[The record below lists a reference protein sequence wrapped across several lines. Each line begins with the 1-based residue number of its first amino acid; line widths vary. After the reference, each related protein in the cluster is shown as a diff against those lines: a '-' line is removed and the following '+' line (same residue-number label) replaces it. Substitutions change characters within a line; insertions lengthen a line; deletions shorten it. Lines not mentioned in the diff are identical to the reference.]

1 MVAKHIIPELSVNQ
15 RDALEGYGYCS
26 ALYINVLLEQWESIA
41 KAGAFEMYTPG
52 RYQTWMHVLDPL
64 HIGAYQPVHRPD
76 QPTVLSMFRYLRQPG
91 LPIDEQLKLN
101 RYDLEQK
108 PFKEI
113 EREICTE
120 LEHVLGPW
128 GFQAAKDIKAITVNR
143 WGHGYIVFPHP
154 DAHSPHHVRGRQRIG
169 RISFA
174 GADASGSPWTQGAFR
189 EAHRAVHEQL
199 AL

>member
-1 MVAKHIIPELSVNQ
+1 
-15 RDALEGYGYCS
+15 
-26 ALYINVLLEQWESIA
+26 
-41 KAGAFEMYTPG
+41 
-52 RYQTWMHVLDPL
+52 
-64 HIGAYQPVHRPD
+64 
-76 QPTVLSMFRYLRQPG
+76 MFRYLRKPG
-91 LPIDEQLKLN
+91 LPIDEQLELN

-108 PFKEI
+108 PFEEL
-113 EREICTE
+113 EREIRTE

-128 GFQAAKDIKAITVNR
+128 GFEAAKDIKAITVNR

-154 DAHSPHHVRGRQRIG
+154 DVESPHRYRGRERIG